1 MAKGPQAEYTNLV
14 GYFKHLVWIT
24 GGFVTV
30 LIGLAGFLFYSNL
43 KDVREDAKQEATRVA
58 TSQSKAAVEKAFEDK
73 NINAQIQKAA
83 EEKIGTITDRMIEQQ
98 LASKLKPIEDRIF
111 LIGRISECETR
122 MRMGFRSG
130 LDDLASI
137 INVTK
142 DPDGL
147 RFARGTLSTTSEQF
161 DSRLSGEQKNMGF
174 PSSLAYLNFMFQSQ
188 VRNRNLSPPSSAHD
202 VVQIIEN
209 DQDLNIVAVAFL
221 AFRELAQ
228 DPGLKM
234 FDFAAVKS
242 WCASNGPRCK

>member
-1 MAKGPQAEYTNLV
+1 MVA
-14 GYFKHLVWIT
+14 I
-24 GGFVTV
+24 
-30 LIGLAGFLFYSNL
+30 AGFLFYSSL
-43 KDVREDAKQEATRVA
+43 KDAREDAKQAAIRAA
-58 TSQSKAAVEKAFEDK
+58 TSQSEAAVEKAFEDK

-83 EEKIGTITDRMIEQQ
+83 QEKIGTITDRMIEQQ
-98 LASKLKPIEDRIF
+98 LASKLQPIEGRIF

-137 INVTK
+137 ISATK

-147 RFARGTLSTTSEQF
+147 RFARGTLTTTSEQF
-161 DSRLSGEQKNMGF
+161 DSRISEQQKNWGSPNSMTF
-174 PSSLAYLNFMFQSQ
+174 LVNMFQSQ
-188 VRNRNLSPPSSAHD
+188 VKNRNLPPPSSLHD
-202 VVQIIEN
+202 VVQIIET

-242 WCASNGPRCK
+242 WCKKDEPKCK